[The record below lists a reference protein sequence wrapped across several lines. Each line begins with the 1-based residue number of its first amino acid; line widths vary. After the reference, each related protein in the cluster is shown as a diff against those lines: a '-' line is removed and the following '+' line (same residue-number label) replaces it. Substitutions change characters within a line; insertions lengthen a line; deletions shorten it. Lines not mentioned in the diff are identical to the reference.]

1 MLSNLWIDRSFERL
15 GSFRIAWALISLCR
29 TSKHFV
35 RKRGRGRRRGRGR
48 GRKRERKK
56 WWHLKETPKW
66 RLGGQ
71 RQPMAVVFRNGFFFF
86 SLSLLWCIP
95 SFPPFSLSLCLTLPR
110 ETRSVRR
117 LAAGLKGSRYSVAES
132 TRCASSTHKRSAC
145 SFLPRPPR
153 SFPALVLSSFSPY
166 AFYVPRK
173 SGERTSISLSS
184 SSPSLFFLP
193 SLLPSLP
200 LAFSE
205 RVARLTYNKHTHLG
219 GSLVGCQP
227 QKRNKTALR
236 AANVESRSAE
246 KERKREK
253 EKREVD
259 Y

>member
-1 MLSNLWIDRSFERL
+1 M
-15 GSFRIAWALISLCR
+15 
-29 TSKHFV
+29 H
-35 RKRGRGRRRGRGR
+35 
-48 GRKRERKK
+48 
-56 WWHLKETPKW
+56 P
-66 RLGGQ
+66 
-71 RQPMAVVFRNGFFFF
+71 
-86 SLSLLWCIP
+86 LL
-95 SFPPFSLSLCLTLPR
+95 PPFLSLSLCLTLPR

-205 RVARLTYNKHTHLG
+205 RVARLTYNKHTHSG
-219 GSLVGCQP
+219 GIVSRLSAS
-227 QKRNKTALR
+227 KTEQNGSPCSQR
-236 AANVESRSAE
+236 RIEISRERE
-246 KERKREK
+246 KKRE
-253 EKREVD
+253 REERSRLLD
-259 Y
+259 GRNRFTKKFDSPHRM